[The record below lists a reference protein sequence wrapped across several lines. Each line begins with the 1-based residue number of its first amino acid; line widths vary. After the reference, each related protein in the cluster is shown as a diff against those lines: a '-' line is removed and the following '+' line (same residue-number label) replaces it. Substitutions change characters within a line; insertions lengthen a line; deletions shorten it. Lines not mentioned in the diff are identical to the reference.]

1 MQQQD
6 QQLIN
11 SLLEQQNSSAY
22 VQQSAQDSSESQIS
36 ISRVVTAKYKVYVII
51 LLILSVILGTKFLP
65 RAWSDFQKSQ
75 ENFEQKQTKIQQLDT
90 QIQEYKTKKTVWKA
104 ITSTKEQIIGCV
116 NDATNQHCVL
126 SWGWLLLTCNL
137 EIWMRQKCKLMKRR
151 SWEI

>member
-22 VQQSAQDSSESQIS
+22 AQQSAQDSSESQIS

-75 ENFEQKQTKIQQLDT
+75 EILNKNKQKSNSLILKSKNTKQKRLFGKQ
-90 QIQEYKTKKTVWKA
+90 
-104 ITSTKEQIIGCV
+104 
-116 NDATNQHCVL
+116 
-126 SWGWLLLTCNL
+126 LLL
-137 EIWMRQKCKLMKRR
+137 QKSKSLAV
-151 SWEI
+151 